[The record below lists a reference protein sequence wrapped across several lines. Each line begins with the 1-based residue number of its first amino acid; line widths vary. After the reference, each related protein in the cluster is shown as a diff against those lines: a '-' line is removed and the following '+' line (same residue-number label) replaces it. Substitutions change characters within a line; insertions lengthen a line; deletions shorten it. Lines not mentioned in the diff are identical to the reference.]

1 MPSRVEEIRK
11 KRSDTV
17 VGRTFP
23 TNRLISNLIRIFR
36 IEAQHTQCLVHA

>member
-23 TNRLISNLIRIFR
+23 TKIRIFR